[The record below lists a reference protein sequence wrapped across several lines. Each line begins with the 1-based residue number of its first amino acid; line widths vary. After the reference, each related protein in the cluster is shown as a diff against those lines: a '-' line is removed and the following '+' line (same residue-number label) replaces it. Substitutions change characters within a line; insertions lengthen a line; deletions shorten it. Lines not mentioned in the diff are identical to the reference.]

1 MKIYVSTQ
9 HNAQISFLEL
19 DVSESITAKEVL
31 ELPEVKKL
39 YQEEIN
45 YLKVGINGQE
55 LDGKYK
61 AKPLNYRMSHGERLE
76 VYRPLFQD
84 PKERRKNK
92 AKEAKDS

>member
-1 MKIYVSTQ
+1 MKIYVSIQ
-9 HNAQISFLEL
+9 REVQPSFLEL

-45 YLKVGINGQE
+45 YLKVGINGEE

-92 AKEAKDS
+92 DRVVKDS